1 MARVQLPLLLMCALA
16 LHEGVQ
22 ATAGLEWPWDR
33 DAFRNIAQAQTAA
46 DGGWLSD
53 PFFLDESAFYNPLL
67 AWLVGAL
74 SRWLG
79 QPAHVVYTA
88 AGPYVDLLGPLSF
101 YLLVARWFGG
111 AVAVAGTFHLLFLNV
126 RPGASGEPFWANP
139 TYSPWALAANLG
151 QPLFCLC
158 LVALARA
165 AATRRRCWFASSG
178 ALLGL
183 TFLAHTAPAALLGTV
198 ALLDTLRAS
207 WKERSARPLSDL
219 GILAACAVVVASPLL
234 FSIVGRYHLRV
245 LNAAPFEWRWLP
257 SWRTASRILPQQ
269 LSVFSLLALPG
280 LALLAWRPAPRI
292 ARRHAVL
299 LLLTAAFFFATPF
312 VEQHLG
318 WRPLRVLQVV
328 SQHHFWFYL
337 RLLESVFV
345 GFFLA
350 VVTGVAGRAL
360 LRAGHVERRRY
371 RLFATI
377 LSTVVVLAGLWVVYP
392 SYRQRVSFKVGRN
405 ARQAITRNDR
415 DAERTRL
422 VAWMRRETGPREVFL
437 ASDRVAL
444 LVVGPAGRKT
454 LVLDANF
461 VSQYVDLGPREYARA
476 ALLRLLREGRREE
489 ARRIAKRRN
498 VGYLVLWTRDRFPQG
513 DAAAASLQ
521 PVYESRYYRVF
532 RIG

>member
-1 MARVQLPLLLMCALA
+1 MGRIHLPLLLMCALA
-16 LHEGVQ
+16 LHEGIQ

-67 AWLVGAL
+67 AWLVGCL

-88 AGPYVDLLGPLSF
+88 AGPYVDLLGPLAF
-101 YLLVARWFGG
+101 YLLLARWFGG

-165 AATRRRCWFASSG
+165 AATTRRRQWFAASG
-178 ALLGL
+178 ALLGM
-183 TFLAHTAPAALLGTV
+183 TFLAHTAPAALLGSV
-198 ALLDTLRAS
+198 ALLDTVRAW
-207 WKERSARPLSDL
+207 WKERSARPLRDFV
-219 GILAACAVVVASPLL
+219 ILVACAVVVASPFL
-234 FSIVGRYHLRV
+234 FPIVGRYHLRV
-245 LNAAPFEWRWLP
+245 LNPAPFEWRWLP
-257 SWRTASRILPQQ
+257 SWQPAARMLGHQ
-269 LSVFSLLALPG
+269 LSLWSLLALPG
-280 LALLAWRPAPRI
+280 LALLAWRPVSRT
-292 ARRHAVL
+292 ARRYALL
-299 LLLTAAFFFATPF
+299 LLLTTAFFFVTPF
-312 VEQHLG
+312 VDQHLG
-318 WRPLRVLQVV
+318 WRPLRALQVV

-350 VVTGVAGRAL
+350 AVTGFAGRAL
-360 LRAGHVERRRY
+360 LRAGHVERGRY
-371 RLFATI
+371 RLAATM

-405 ARQAITRNDR
+405 RAPRDHPRRPRCRTDPARRLDAAR
-415 DAERTRL
+415 DGRPGGVPRL
-422 VAWMRRETGPREVFL
+422 RSGGPPCGGTGGAQDAGPGRELREPVRRP
-437 ASDRVAL
+437 
-444 LVVGPAGRKT
+444 GPAGVR
-454 LVLDANF
+454 AI
-461 VSQYVDLGPREYARA
+461 DL
-476 ALLRLLREGRREE
+476 
-489 ARRIAKRRN
+489 
-498 VGYLVLWTRDRFPQG
+498 
-513 DAAAASLQ
+513 AAAPPGGPARGRAENRQETQHRL
-521 PVYESRYYRVF
+521 SRPRDP
-532 RIG
+532 